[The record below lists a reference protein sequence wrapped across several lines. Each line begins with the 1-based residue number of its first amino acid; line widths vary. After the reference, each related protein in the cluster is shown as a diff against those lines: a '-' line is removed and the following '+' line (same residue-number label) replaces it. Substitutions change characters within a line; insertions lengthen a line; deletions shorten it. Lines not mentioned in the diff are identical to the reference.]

1 MHWGRNRILQAREES
16 YRWIKRLVRVP
27 RYQEVDSDSVFSGL
41 GKTIH
46 QHAKSNDCAVVP
58 CFLGHG
64 IGDFFHGPPDIYHS
78 LNNYPGIIDKLTNVS
93 LMQ

>member
-1 MHWGRNRILQAREES
+1 MNKNISERSE
-16 YRWIKRLVRVP
+16 P
-27 RYQEVDSDSVFSGL
+27 RYREVDSCSCSGL

-78 LNNYPGIIDKLTNVS
+78 LNNYPGIIDKLTNTSSVINR
-93 LMQ
+93 LIL